1 MPILEYDYN
10 NKDYELVANQ
20 TDGSFGSAGD
30 YIRLI
35 VYESSRSGAS
45 LLSTRI
51 ATVGAANLTANP
63 LLPESQNQ
71 AIFYSSLSES

>member
-20 TDGSFGSAGD
+20 TDGSFGSVGD

-51 ATVGAANLTANP
+51 ATT
-63 LLPESQNQ
+63 SKSK
-71 AIFYSSLSES
+71 SSYILFFFIRI